1 MKTKY
6 PNENYEKIKA
16 FFTIKKEVDGCSMH
30 SSRLIVAHKYEK
42 NHFDILP
49 METFKTV
56 THVSA

>member
-16 FFTIKKEVDGCSMH
+16 FFTIKKEQNKKEVDGCSMD

-42 NHFDILP
+42 KSFRYITNGNI
-49 METFKTV
+49 
-56 THVSA
+56 